1 MTPHLYL
8 GNRNYSSWS
17 LRAWLAVKWSGLPFT
32 ETFIDLDQPGYGEG
46 GIAEVLAVSP
56 TGRVPV
62 LVAGGV
68 AIWDSLAIAEWAAE
82 QAAARPGAPPLW
94 PVDPL
99 LRAQARS
106 VAAEMHSGFTGM
118 RRDLS
123 MNIRRRCAAT
133 GLPRETLADVARIDA
148 MWSGLRR
155 AHAARGPWLFGER
168 SIADAFYLPVATRF
182 RTYGIALS
190 HGAQAYAQVL
200 LAEPAFREWEAAL
213 LAQPARKFTRAGF
226 DDLYAGTP

>member
-1 MTPHLYL
+1 MTPRLYL

-17 LRAWLAVKWSGLPFT
+17 LRAWLVMRWSGLPFT
-32 ETFIDLDQPGYGEG
+32 ETFIELDQPGYGEG
-46 GIAEVLAVSP
+46 GIAEVRAVSP

-62 LVAGGV
+62 LVVGDV

-82 QAAARPGAPPLW
+82 RAAEQPGAAPLW
-94 PVDPL
+94 PADPL

-106 VAAEMHSGFTGM
+106 VAAEMHSGFAGM

-123 MNIRRRCAAT
+123 MNIRRRCTAT
-133 GLPRETLADVARIDA
+133 GLPAETLTDVARVDA

-155 AHAARGPWLFGER
+155 AHPVRGPWLFGAR

-182 RTYGIALS
+182 RTYGVALS
-190 HGAQAYAQVL
+190 RDAQAYAQSL
-200 LAEPAFREWEAAL
+200 LDEPAFREWEAAL
-213 LAQPARKFTRAGF
+213 LAQPAKRFERAGF
-226 DDLYAGTP
+226 DDLYGGAR